1 MIKMVSPKW
10 PWMAA
15 RAAEVAASPENSTT
29 RLPVVLV
36 HGIFDSENAM
46 RSWKRLLRKRGY
58 ETFSITFQ
66 PATGHASIG
75 ELAAQLDA
83 FVRENIAEEQRF
95 HLVGHSMGGLV
106 MRCYA
111 QRFDSARRVCGFV
124 TLGSPHR
131 GSWWAKTL
139 PRPGCVDMRAGS
151 TLLKDLEAG
160 DAKLAALQP
169 LSIWTPFDL
178 MILPSTSSIWPA
190 AKNERCWLPSHPNL
204 KHSRWLTARV
214 VRFLKEREEAEAVS

>member
-1 MIKMVSPKW
+1 MIKMVSSKW

-15 RAAEVAASPENSTT
+15 RAAEGTANSESAST

-46 RSWKRLLRKRGY
+46 RSWKRLLRKQGY
-58 ETFSITFQ
+58 ETFSITFR

-83 FVRENIAEEQRF
+83 FVRENIPEAQRF

-131 GSWWAKTL
+131 GSWWAHAL
-139 PRPGCVDMRAGS
+139 PRAGCVDMRVGS
-151 TLLKDLEAG
+151 ELLRDLEAG
-160 DAKLAALQP
+160 DVKLAALQP

-178 MILPSTSSIWPA
+178 MILPCTSSIWSA
-190 AKNERCWLPSHPNL
+190 ARNERCWLPSHPNL
-204 KHSRWLTARV
+204 KHSRWLTERV
-214 VRFLKEREEAEAVS
+214 VRFLKEREMTEAGS

>member
-15 RAAEVAASPENSTT
+15 QAMDLGADEDSGNRS
-29 RLPVVLV
+29 PVVLV
-36 HGIFDSENAM
+36 HGIFDTENAM
-46 RSWKRLLRKRGY
+46 RSWKKLLREHGY
-58 ETFSITFQ
+58 ETFSITFN
-66 PATGHASIG
+66 PANGHASIS

-83 FVRENIAEEQRF
+83 FVREQMPGGRRF

-111 QRFDSARRVCGFV
+111 QRFDSAQRICGFV

-131 GSWWAKTL
+131 GSWWANTL
-139 PRPGCVDMRAGS
+139 PRPGCVDMRADS
-151 TLLKDLEAG
+151 ELLKELEAG

-178 MILPSTSSIWPA
+178 MILPCTSSVWA
-190 AKNERCWLPSHPNL
+190 AATNERCWLPSHPNL

-214 VRFLKEREEAEAVS
+214 VDYLKEREPRELPS